1 VLAVD
6 GQLEDM
12 LRQLRIVR
20 GNLDLVLVGKRT
32 LQLWILLSADWTL
45 DAVVCE
51 AISVSSHSAD
61 LTRRTPSGDLMGR
74 MASWDCQV
82 TAKVQTP

>member
-6 GQLEDM
+6 GQLKDM
-12 LRQLRIVR
+12 LRQLRVVR
-20 GNLDLVLVGKRT
+20 RNLDLVLVGKRT
-32 LQLWILLSADWTL
+32 LQLWVLLSADWTL

-61 LTRRTPSGDLMGR
+61 LTEPTPSGASIGR
-74 MASWDCQV
+74 MAS
-82 TAKVQTP
+82 

>member
-1 VLAVD
+1 
-6 GQLEDM
+6 
-12 LRQLRIVR
+12 
-20 GNLDLVLVGKRT
+20 

-61 LTRRTPSGDLMGR
+61 LTEPTPSGASIGR
-74 MASWDCQV
+74 MAS
-82 TAKVQTP
+82 